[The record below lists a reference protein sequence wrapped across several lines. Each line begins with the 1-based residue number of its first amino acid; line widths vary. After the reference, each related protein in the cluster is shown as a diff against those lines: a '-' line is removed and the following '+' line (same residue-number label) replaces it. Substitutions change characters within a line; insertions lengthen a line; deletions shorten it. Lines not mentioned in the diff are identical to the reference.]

1 MSPLEAI
8 LDGLEARYGEIA
20 SPTPDDPYELVIF
33 LNCGYPAS
41 DERCAKGFDAL
52 KTEVGLGPAAIL
64 AADDTALASVMQSA
78 GGMIPEMRAVRLK
91 QIAATVQ
98 DRHGGDLRAA
108 LMAAPALAKALLGR
122 FPTLGDPAAER
133 ILLFCGL
140 APEAAAPAS
149 CLHVLV
155 RLGLCAEGKDFPATY
170 RAARAAIA
178 SGVPEDF
185 AARQRAYLLLK
196 AHGHGLCR
204 RSSPRC
210 EPCPVNAGCGYFQ
223 SASAAAG

>member
-1 MSPLEAI
+1 MSALAAI
-8 LDGLEARYGEIA
+8 LDGLEAHYGEVGR
-20 SPTPDDPYELVIF
+20 PTPDDPYEFVIF
-33 LNCGYPAS
+33 LNSGYPAS
-41 DERCAKGFDAL
+41 DERCAKGFAAL
-52 KTEVGLGPAAIL
+52 KAEVGLGPPAIL
-64 AADDTALASVMQSA
+64 AADDQTLVTVMQA
-78 GGMIPEMRAVRLK
+78 GGIIPERRAVRLK

-98 DRHGGDLRAA
+98 DRHGGDLKAA
-108 LMAAPALAKALLGR
+108 LMNAPAMAKSLLGR

-140 APEAAAPAS
+140 APEAAPPAS

-155 RLGLCAEGKDFPATY
+155 RLGFCAAGKDFRATY
-170 RAARAAIA
+170 RSARAAIA
-178 SGVPEDF
+178 EGVPEEF

-210 EPCPVNAGCGYFQ
+210 DKCPVSAGCSYFQ
-223 SASAAAG
+223 SVSAAAS